1 MSTFSIISSPGLT
14 ESDNKSHTQR
24 SFKSSTTDSSK
35 LIRSSSSSSATSL
48 MYNTWMLNKVKVEL
62 DDFDIAFVDLDCL
75 DQVIIHLEKLLDVGF
90 FRESLF
96 DRRTILH
103 YVALFLFVTYVLDEM
118 QEKRLGKVIG
128 EMLKVVPVIYSKGGF
143 RLMLLDLLRNQF
155 PPSLSLWP
163 ILKDA
168 ARDSDAV
175 KKNYLVHLDEMH
187 SRDWQTMKD
196 ALAYWIASFQ
206 STLHPVTDP
215 LKVEADLQ
223 LHFKQ
228 IIQNKFGWASE
239 LP

>member
-1 MSTFSIISSPGLT
+1 
-14 ESDNKSHTQR
+14 
-24 SFKSSTTDSSK
+24 
-35 LIRSSSSSSATSL
+35 

-75 DQVIIHLEKLLDVGF
+75 DQVIIHLEKLPDRLLLEELAWGDTVHK
-90 FRESLF
+90 ESLF

-128 EMLKVVPVIYSKGGF
+128 EMLKVVPVIYSEGGF

-168 ARDSDAV
+168 TRDS
-175 KKNYLVHLDEMH
+175 M
-187 SRDWQTMKD
+187 DWQTMKD

-228 IIQNKFGWASE
+228 IIQV
-239 LP
+239 LPSKQSFYLAPIRFFLEVLPSMQSFYSAPIRSQEQRTEAAQTSLGSLRGQ

>member
-24 SFKSSTTDSSK
+24 SLKSSTTRF
-35 LIRSSSSSSATSL
+35 LQV
-48 MYNTWMLNKVKVEL
+48 NPL

-90 FRESLF
+90 FRRLLLEELAWGDTVHKGFSALKIKNSWSFSSLSLLQVLVFSNRYIEGIFF

-128 EMLKVVPVIYSKGGF
+128 EMLKVVPVIYSEGGF

-206 STLHPVTDP
+206 STLHPVI
-215 LKVEADLQ
+215 L
-223 LHFKQ
+223 
-228 IIQNKFGWASE
+228 
-239 LP
+239 